1 MSILV
6 VIAKECLPGKVKTR
20 LHPPL
25 SLEQAAELASASLN
39 DTLVAMSA
47 VTGVRHVLAFDG
59 ANPPAAAAGWEIL
72 PQVSGGLDERLA
84 AIFDH
89 CDEPTVLVG
98 MDTPQV
104 SAGLLAPVF
113 AAFAAFEAAEA
124 ADVAQAAEAAETAAP
139 TTDAWFGPAT
149 DGGFWALGLN
159 RPTGA
164 LLRGVPM
171 SRADTGAVQLARLQ
185 DAGLRVQTLPPLT
198 DVDTIDSAREVAA
211 SAPHSTFAATLAH
224 LSTVNPALAHPQT
237 PKPKPAP
244 AHAAAPNLKGAT
256 S

>member
-39 DTLVAMSA
+39 DTLGAMNT

-59 ANPPAAAAGWEIL
+59 DTPPAAAVGWEIL

-104 SAGLLAPVF
+104 SAELLAPVF
-113 AAFAAFEAAEA
+113 AAFAAFEVAKPAAEPTT
-124 ADVAQAAEAAETAAP
+124 TAA

-171 SRADTGAVQLARLQ
+171 SRADTGAVQLARLT

-211 SAPHSTFAATLAH
+211 VAPHSTFAVMLAH
-224 LSTVNPALAHPQT
+224 LSTINPALAHPEAPKPA

-244 AHAAAPNLKGAT
+244 PHAAAAILKGAT

>member
-25 SLEQAAELASASLN
+25 SLMDAATLASASLN
-39 DTLVAMSA
+39 DTLNALGA
-47 VTGVRHVLAFDG
+47 ITGVRHVLAFDG
-59 ANPPAAAAGWEIL
+59 ATPPPAAADWEIL
-72 PQVSGGLDERLA
+72 PQVGGGLDTRLA

-104 SAGLLAPVF
+104 TAELLAPVF
-113 AAFAAFEAAEA
+113 AAFAQSAAGEAS
-124 ADVAQAAEAAETAAP
+124 VTAP
-139 TTDAWFGPAT
+139 DAWFGPAT

-159 RPTGA
+159 APTGA

-171 SRADTGAVQLARLQ
+171 SRADTGAVQLARLR
-185 DAGLRVQTLPPLT
+185 DAGLRVQMLPQLT
-198 DVDTIDSAREVAA
+198 DVDTIDSAREVAGT
-211 SAPHSTFAATLAH
+211 APNGGFAATLTQLLA
-224 LSTVNPALAHPQT
+224 STS
-237 PKPKPAP
+237 
-244 AHAAAPNLKGAT
+244 T
-256 S
+256 STGVTS